1 MGVVSYDFVYTDDTN
16 KHITYCNIINIG
28 DKIMNN
34 EVLITHIIMF
44 ILGCVTMYMM
54 VNYI

>member
-28 DKIMNN
+28 NKIMNN
-34 EVLITHIIMF
+34 EALLTHIVMF
-44 ILGCVTMYMM
+44 LLGCFTMYMM